1 MHVLAH
7 QIHLNLT
14 LSVELEVAVSFEPAL
29 DQFPELGRE
38 GRVEEVM
45 DTKTRSRGLGRVS
58 GSDTLPGSANGRA
71 TKLNLL
77 ETINDLVETHDEMSP
92 IRDKEPTGNLEAFS
106 LKRVELIEKRRD
118 MNDNTRANERGAL
131 RIDQPCNS

>member
-1 MHVLAH
+1 M
-7 QIHLNLT
+7 
-14 LSVELEVAVSFEPAL
+14 AVSLEPAL
-29 DQFPELGRE
+29 DQLPELGRE

-92 IRDKEPTGNLEAFS
+92 IGDKESTGNLKTLS
-106 LKRVELIEKRRD
+106 LKSVELIKKRRD
-118 MNDNTRANERGAL
+118 VNDNTRANERSAL
-131 RIDQPCNS
+131 RVDQSCNI